1 MSDLKQIVLQRK
13 AQAQT
18 HKPKKTRRKSGRRK
32 QTLKDRKIKNTIL
45 KTRQRLEAQD
55 LELNAPPKTT
65 LQQRKELNKIR
76 KQSIEEAHLK
86 AMYERGQ
93 DQDTD
98 ANEQKKLII
107 ELIKPESE
115 KGSPVKPSSPYD
127 TSNITKEQSNKM
139 LANAR
144 NFNELQRIQYQQK
157 RNAVQ
162 AELAE
167 MGDYQKMFDADEM
180 ANAQAGREAELYPV
194 YPPLVYG
201 KEANNLFRSK
211 FIDPTFERRSTPER
225 RRPAPSVRRGP
236 RPNAPKRNPRPVTR
250 KVAAPAAAPAAPA
263 APTVAPE
270 VPVLRKMPT
279 APKPQQ
285 SRRRRS

>member
-18 HKPKKTRRKSGRRK
+18 NKPKKSRRKSGRRK
-32 QTLKDRKIKNTIL
+32 ETFKDRKIKNTIQ
-45 KTRQRLEAQD
+45 KTRKRLEAQD
-55 LELNAPPKTT
+55 LELNAPPRTT
-65 LQQRKELNKIR
+65 LKQRKELNKIR
-76 KQSIEEAHLK
+76 KQSIEEPHLK

-93 DQDTD
+93 KQDTN
-98 ANEQKKLII
+98 ANEQKRLIM

-115 KGSPVKPSSPYD
+115 KESPLYDPSPPYI
-127 TSNITKEQSNKM
+127 SNITKEQSNKM
-139 LANAR
+139 LANTI
-144 NFNELQRIQYQQK
+144 NFNELQRIKYQQK

-236 RPNAPKRNPRPVTR
+236 RPNAPRRNPKPITR
-250 KVAAPAAAPAAPA
+250 KVAAAAHADAA
-263 APTVAPE
+263 
-270 VPVLRKMPT
+270 PVLRKMPA

>member
-18 HKPKKTRRKSGRRK
+18 NKPKKSRRKSGRRK
-32 QTLKDRKIKNTIL
+32 ETFKDRKIKNTIQ
-45 KTRQRLEAQD
+45 KTRKRLDAQELE
-55 LELNAPPKTT
+55 LELNAPPRTT

-115 KGSPVKPSSPYD
+115 KGSPVKPSSPYI
-127 TSNITKEQSNKM
+127 SNITKEQSNKM
-139 LANAR
+139 MANVR
-144 NFNELQRIQYQQK
+144 NFNELQRIKYQQK

-225 RRPAPSVRRGP
+225 RRPVPSVRRGP
-236 RPNAPKRNPRPVTR
+236 RPNAPRRNPRPITR
-250 KVAAPAAAPAAPA
+250 KVVPAPD
-263 APTVAPE
+263 

>member
-18 HKPKKTRRKSGRRK
+18 NKPKKSRRKSGRRK
-32 QTLKDRKIKNTIL
+32 ETFKDRKIKNTIQ
-45 KTRQRLEAQD
+45 KTRKRLDAQELDAQD
-55 LELNAPPKTT
+55 LELNAPPRTT
-65 LQQRKELNKIR
+65 LKQRKELNKIR
-76 KQSIEEAHLK
+76 KQSIEEPHLK

-93 DQDTD
+93 KQDTN
-98 ANEQKKLII
+98 ANEQKRLIM

-115 KGSPVKPSSPYD
+115 KGSPLYEPSPPYI
-127 TSNITKEQSNKM
+127 SNITKEQSNKM
-139 LANAR
+139 LANTI
-144 NFNELQRIQYQQK
+144 NFNELQRIKYQQK

-236 RPNAPKRNPRPVTR
+236 RPNAPRRNPRPMTR
-250 KVAAPAAAPAAPA
+250 KVAAAAAPA
-263 APTVAPE
+263 
-270 VPVLRKMPT
+270 PVLRKMPT

>member
-18 HKPKKTRRKSGRRK
+18 NKPKKSRRKSGRRK
-32 QTLKDRKIKNTIL
+32 ETFKDRKIKNTIQ
-45 KTRQRLEAQD
+45 KTRKRLEAQD

-65 LQQRKELNKIR
+65 LKQRKELNKIR

-115 KGSPVKPSSPYD
+115 KGSPVKPSSPYI
-127 TSNITKEQSNKM
+127 SNITKEQSNKM
-139 LANAR
+139 MANVR
-144 NFNELQRIQYQQK
+144 NFNELQRIKYQQK

-225 RRPAPSVRRGP
+225 RRPVPSVRRGP
-236 RPNAPKRNPRPVTR
+236 RPNAPRRNPKPIIR
-250 KVAAPAAAPAAPA
+250 KVAPAPAPA
-263 APTVAPE
+263 
-270 VPVLRKMPT
+270 PVLRKMPT

>member
-18 HKPKKTRRKSGRRK
+18 NKPKKSRRKSGRRK
-32 QTLKDRKIKNTIL
+32 QTLKDRKLKNTIL
-45 KTRQRLEAQD
+45 KTRQRIEAQD

-93 DQDTD
+93 DQVTD

-115 KGSPVKPSSPYD
+115 KGSPVKPSSPYI
-127 TSNITKEQSNKM
+127 SNITKEQSNKM
-139 LANAR
+139 MANAR
-144 NFNELQRIQYQQK
+144 NFNELQRIKYQQR

-236 RPNAPKRNPRPVTR
+236 RPNAPRRNPRPVTR
-250 KVAAPAAAPAAPA
+250 KVAAAPAA
-263 APTVAPE
+263 APE
-270 VPVLRKMPT
+270 VPVLRKMPA